1 MELSRGK
8 LAGFTIVVPPLAEQA
23 AIAAH
28 LDKATATIDAAVA
41 CARRQTELLRE
52 YRARLIADV
61 VTGKLDMRKA
71 AANLPDES
79 GESAVLL

>member
-28 LDKATATIDAAVA
+28 LDKATVAIDAAVA

-71 AANLPDES
+71 TANLPDES